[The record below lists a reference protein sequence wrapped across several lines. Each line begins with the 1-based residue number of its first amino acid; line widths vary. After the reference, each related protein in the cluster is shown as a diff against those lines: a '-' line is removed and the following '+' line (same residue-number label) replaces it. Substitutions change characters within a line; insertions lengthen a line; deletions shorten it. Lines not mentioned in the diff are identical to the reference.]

1 MSSSPPPIPPPR
13 YVFVAYGW
21 KWIIRSPVRVIRL
34 VRYNTYVFHPPR
46 GRNTGR
52 GLMASF
58 PSWRRRQKKPHP
70 KKNDFSHLLFCNTM
84 PLGGAS
90 PPLTKRLCK
99 NFTANFCQFPSPW
112 LPILFLQPPS
122 LCPRRHFPK
131 IERRG
136 RRPLQNC
143 PRKENSNKKGG
154 GRRSERNT
162 LSHLPPVTGEKSA
175 TQIILF
181 PSRKWSKCL

>member
-34 VRYNTYVFHPPR
+34 VRYTYVFRPPR

-112 LPILFLQPPS
+112 LPILFLHPPPPFAPADTS
-122 LCPRRHFPK
+122 
-131 IERRG
+131 
-136 RRPLQNC
+136 
-143 PRKENSNKKGG
+143 RKLNGEEGG
-154 GRRSERNT
+154 
-162 LSHLPPVTGEKSA
+162 
-175 TQIILF
+175 
-181 PSRKWSKCL
+181 PSRIAQEKKTPIKR